1 MRIDGIF
8 QKEGLEGESLKA
20 YENIIGT
27 RGRIVGPFGA
37 LLHSP
42 ELACLVG
49 DTGAYIRFN
58 STIPNELGEIAVLT
72 TASTL
77 NCNFEWQAHSELAR
91 NAGIS
96 EDIINAIHTNTNL
109 EVLNEDQQ
117 LIYTYARELLTQN
130 RVSSDTY
137 SNASKRFSTKELVD
151 LTTTIGYYSMIAS
164 VLNAFEV

>member
-1 MRIDGIF
+1 MRIEGIF
-8 QKEGLEGESLKA
+8 EKEGLEGASLKA

-42 ELACLVG
+42 ELASLVG

-58 STIPNELGEIAVLT
+58 SSIPNELGEIAVLT

-77 NCNFEWQAHSELAR
+77 NCNFEWQAHSELAK
-91 NAGIS
+91 NAGVP
-96 EDIINAIHTNTNL
+96 EGIINAIYTNTNL
-109 EVLNEDQQ
+109 EVLSSDQK
-117 LIYTYARELLTQN
+117 LIYQYAKELLKEN
-130 RVSSDTY
+130 RVSSNIYDQAT
-137 SNASKRFSTKELVD
+137 KRFTVKELVD
-151 LTTTIGYYSMIAS
+151 LTTTIGYYSMLAS